1 MPARRHGGRGGQHLR
16 VSLVRGPAGQSSAY
30 KTPFITQKGDMA
42 MGNPGLTGRTVAAT
56 VASTQA
62 QVGERIG
69 WSRTRVA
76 DYARLQDVI
85 VAQVL
90 DLARSIQEGRATETV
105 ANETFPFTEGWFRNS
120 GMPSPHEARGR
131 GGQHL

>member
-1 MPARRHGGRGGQHLR
+1 
-16 VSLVRGPAGQSSAY
+16 
-30 KTPFITQKGDMA
+30 

-69 WSRTRVA
+69 WSREAVKQYVA
-76 DYARLQDVI
+76 LANSI
-85 VAQVL
+85 GTQVL
-90 DLARSIQEGRATETV
+90 DLAKDHQEGRVPSNGTRVPFA
-105 ANETFPFTEGWFRNS
+105 FTEGWFRNS